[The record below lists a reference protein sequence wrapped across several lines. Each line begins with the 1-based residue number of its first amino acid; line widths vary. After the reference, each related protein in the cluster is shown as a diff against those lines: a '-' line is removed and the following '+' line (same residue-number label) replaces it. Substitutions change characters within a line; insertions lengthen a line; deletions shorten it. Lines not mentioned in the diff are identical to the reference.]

1 MANTNSS
8 EEKLLE
14 ENTILEDINNT
25 ISKEN
30 EDLKTQNYDLNK
42 ENESLKKALVS
53 FWTNQEFI
61 EVIESDIENSSFDEL
76 LKYCSIKNLPYN
88 VVLEITSNI
97 DEYLWN
103 FKANLIRRAV
113 SSTAWFEWTWAW
125 SYANEFVWPI
135 IAKIKDYWHNT
146 NPYNY
151 LWYLSSFN
159 LSKVFESIWTNW
171 KTSKDKKIESVWN
184 LIKWNNENMSLSS
197 NLLFLWEKL
206 AEVDFWKVDFVTL
219 SNKML
224 ELGDLEDSQTKK
236 SIVEILKNHLKN

>member
-1 MANTNSS
+1 M
-8 EEKLLE
+8 
-14 ENTILEDINNT
+14 
-25 ISKEN
+25 
-30 EDLKTQNYDLNK
+30 
-42 ENESLKKALVS
+42 
-53 FWTNQEFI
+53 
-61 EVIESDIENSSFDEL
+61 
-76 LKYCSIKNLPYN
+76 
-88 VVLEITSNI
+88 
-97 DEYLWN
+97 
-103 FKANLIRRAV
+103 
-113 SSTAWFEWTWAW
+113 
-125 SYANEFVWPI
+125 
-135 IAKIKDYWHNT
+135 
-146 NPYNY
+146 
-151 LWYLSSFN
+151 WYLSSFN